1 MNVSGLFYILE
12 RRTRPD
18 LPILSGFHA
27 MSFLQL
33 LVALICALA
42 VPLSLVLLIDTKKKR
57 KASRNLPPGPRKLPI
72 IGNLHQLGSLPHRSL
87 AQLSKRYGQ
96 IMFLQLGSI
105 PTLVISSEEVA
116 REVFKAHDRTFS
128 GRPAFY
134 AVKKLTYN
142 CSDVSFGAYGDS
154 WRELRKIVIL
164 ELLSSKR
171 VQLFESVRKEEVKL
185 MLDAITSSPGPVNI
199 GELALLLANNIVCRV
214 TFGKKWQAE
223 GGGVKSKFHETL
235 RETQSVAGGFCV
247 ADLFPQIAW
256 FNRLNGFKAKV
267 EKSFSELDKLYN
279 EVIEEHRDPKR
290 PKPDHEDLVDVL
302 LRLQRDPNRMIT
314 LTDEQ
319 IKGVLTDTFNAG
331 SDSAAATLV
340 WTMTELA
347 RHPSMMR
354 KAQEEVREAAK
365 GKLQVEESDLLGL
378 TYLTSV
384 IKEALR
390 LHPPLPLLIPRAT
403 IEDCKIKGYE
413 IPRGTTVFINLTA
426 ISTDPKSWENP
437 EEFRPERFLSSSI
450 DFNGQNYEFLP
461 FGSGRRGCPGINFGV
476 VIVELALANLLH
488 RFNWKQPEGMSVED
502 IDMEEAYGLTTFK
515 RTPLCL
521 IATPVTG

>member
-1 MNVSGLFYILE
+1 
-12 RRTRPD
+12 
-18 LPILSGFHA
+18 

-33 LVALICALA
+33 VVALICALA

-116 REVFKAHDRTFS
+116 REVFKAHDRAFS
-128 GRPAFY
+128 GRPTFY

-142 CSDVSFGAYGDS
+142 CSDVSFGTYGDS

-185 MLDAITSSPGPVNI
+185 MLDAITSFPGPVNI
-199 GELALLLANNIVCRV
+199 GELALLLANNIVCQV
-214 TFGKKWQAE
+214 TF
-223 GGGVKSKFHETL
+223 
-235 RETQSVAGGFCV
+235 
-247 ADLFPQIAW
+247 DLFPQIAW

-279 EVIEEHRDPKR
+279 EVIEEHQDPKR

-302 LRLQRDPNRMIT
+302 LRLQRDPNQMIT
-314 LTDEQ
+314 LTGEQ

-331 SDSAAATLV
+331 TDSAAATLV

-502 IDMEEAYGLTTFK
+502 IDMEEACGLTTFK

-521 IATPVTG
+521 IATPATG

>member
-1 MNVSGLFYILE
+1 
-12 RRTRPD
+12 
-18 LPILSGFHA
+18 
-27 MSFLQL
+27 MSVHLV
-33 LVALICALA
+33 VALICILA
-42 VPLSLVLLIDTKKKR
+42 VPLSLLFLIDAKKK
-57 KASRNLPPGPRKLPI
+57 AQESRNLPPGPRKLPI

-87 AQLSKRYGQ
+87 TRLSKRYGQ

-105 PTLVISSEEVA
+105 PTLVISSADVA
-116 REVFKAHDRTFS
+116 REVFKAHDRAFS
-128 GRPAFY
+128 GRPVFY
-134 AVKKLTYN
+134 AVKKLSYN

-171 VQLFESVRKEEVKL
+171 VQLFETVRKEEIKL

-214 TFGKKWQAE
+214 IFGKKWQAE
-223 GGGVKSKFHETL
+223 GGGVKSKFHETV
-235 RETQSVAGGFCV
+235 REIQSIVGGFCV

-267 EKSFSELDKLYN
+267 EKNFRELDKVYD

-290 PKPDHEDLVDVL
+290 PKTDHEDFVDVL
-302 LRLQRDPNRMIT
+302 LRLQRDPNQISA
-314 LTDEQ
+314 LTGEQ
-319 IKGVLTDTFNAG
+319 IKGVLTDMFNAG
-331 SDSAAATLV
+331 TDSASATLI
-340 WTMTELA
+340 WTMTELV
-347 RHPSMMR
+347 HNPSMMR
-354 KAQEEVREAAK
+354 KAQEETREAAK
-365 GKLQVEESDLLGL
+365 GKLQVKESDLLGL

-384 IKEALR
+384 IKEVLR
-390 LHPPLPLLIPRAT
+390 LHPPLPLLVPRAT
-403 IEDCKIKGYE
+403 IEDCKIRGYE
-413 IPRGTTVFINLTA
+413 IPRGTTVFINVTA

-437 EEFRPERFLSSSI
+437 EEFRPERFLNSSI
-450 DFNGQNYEFLP
+450 DFKGQNYEFLP

-488 RFNWKQPEGMSVED
+488 RFDWKLPEGMSVED
-502 IDMEEAYGLTTFK
+502 IDMEEVYGLTTHK

-521 IATPVTG
+521 IATPVTR